1 MVCGDRI
8 SPVGVNFGKTRTGT
22 VFLEM
27 DANGKIDL
35 SPVGVNFGKTRAGTV
50 FLEMDAKQ
58 APANSFSIVPRQ
70 ACWKGSPRSAGRDCD
85 QMASTLSF

>member
-1 MVCGDRI
+1 MITGEPI

-35 SPVGVNFGKTRAGTV
+35 SLVGINFGKTRAGTV

-58 APANSFSIVPRQ
+58 PQP
-70 ACWKGSPRSAGRDCD
+70 SPLKDLPPHLLRVQCPN
-85 QMASTLSF
+85 T

>member
-1 MVCGDRI
+1 MITGEPI

-35 SPVGVNFGKTRAGTV
+35 SPVGVNFGKTRAGIV
-50 FLEMDAKQ
+50 FLEILLSPVGVNFEK
-58 APANSFSIVPRQ
+58 PRH
-70 ACWKGSPRSAGRDCD
+70 
-85 QMASTLSF
+85 ASVDFKD

>member
-1 MVCGDRI
+1 
-8 SPVGVNFGKTRTGT
+8 
-22 VFLEM
+22 M

-58 APANSFSIVPRQ
+58 PQPTHFQ
-70 ACWKGSPRSAGRDCD
+70 YFLDKHAGRGP
-85 QMASTLSF
+85 QGLLGEIVIKWHPH